1 MKKSFMK
8 NFIFCALLLGKILV
22 FKSYSMGK
30 ILSLNDEN
38 KTFKVNDNVQKL
50 QPEKSEDLILLREKI
65 NTLNKKNIFKGWH
78 H

>member
-1 MKKSFMK
+1 MK

-65 NTLNKKNIFKGWH
+65 NTLNQKNIFKG
-78 H
+78 

>member
-38 KTFKVNDNVQKL
+38 KTFKVNGNVQKL
-50 QPEKSEDLILLREKI
+50 QPEKSEDLILLREI
-65 NTLNKKNIFKGWH
+65 NK
-78 H
+78 

>member
-1 MKKSFMK
+1 MMKIKLSKS
-8 NFIFCALLLGKILV
+8 
-22 FKSYSMGK
+22 
-30 ILSLNDEN
+30 
-38 KTFKVNDNVQKL
+38 NDNVQKL

>member
-8 NFIFCALLLGKILV
+8 TFIFCAVLLRKILA

-38 KTFKVNDNVQKL
+38 KTFKVNGNVQKL
-50 QPEKSEDLILLREKI
+50 QPKKSEDLILLREK
-65 NTLNKKNIFKGWH
+65 NK
-78 H
+78 

>member
-50 QPEKSEDLILLREKI
+50 QPEKSEDLILLREI
-65 NTLNKKNIFKGWH
+65 NK
-78 H
+78 

>member
-8 NFIFCALLLGKILV
+8 NFIFCAVLLRKILA

-38 KTFKVNDNVQKL
+38 KTFKVNGNVQKL
-50 QPEKSEDLILLREKI
+50 QPKKSKDLILLREK
-65 NTLNKKNIFKGWH
+65 NK
-78 H
+78 

>member
-1 MKKSFMK
+1 MKKSFLK
-8 NFIFCALLLGKILV
+8 SFIFCAVLLGKTLV